1 MPRIARAVAIDFP
14 HHIIQRGN
22 NRQKVFFAIDT
33 RKKYLELVKE
43 YALQWDASVLAYCL
57 MTNHIHLLIKPH
69 QEDSLAKMMQGV
81 SQGYAKYINRRY
93 KRTGRLWESR
103 YYSCVV
109 DEESY
114 LWQVAWYIEKN
125 PKRAGLVR
133 QEEDYPY
140 SSARAH
146 VLDVPDK
153 VLTEELFDTEERNG
167 YIEFLKTEPTDKE
180 ISNIRKA
187 TKIGR
192 PKIGRPLGDENFIIK
207 IGRLLGRHF
216 LKTAPAKPHK

>member
-1 MPRIARAVAIDFP
+1 MPRIARAVALDYP

-33 RKKYLELVKE
+33 RKKYLELVNE
-43 YALQWDASVLAYCL
+43 YAGQWDASVLAYCL

-69 QEDSLAKMMQGV
+69 QDDSLAKMMQGV
-81 SQGYAKYINRRY
+81 SQGYAKYINKRY

-114 LWQVAWYIEKN
+114 LWQVARYIEKN
-125 PKRAGLVR
+125 PKRAGLVK

-146 VLDVPDK
+146 VLDAPDD
-153 VLTEELFDTEERNG
+153 VLTEELFDKEERNS

-180 ISNIRKA
+180 TSNIRKA
-187 TKIGR
+187 T
-192 PKIGRPLGDENFIIK
+192 KIGRPLGDENFIIK
-207 IGRLLGRHF
+207 IGKLLDRQF
-216 LKTAPAKPHK
+216 QKTAPAKPRK

>member
-1 MPRIARAVAIDFP
+1 MPRIARAVAVDFP

-22 NRQKVFFAIDT
+22 NRQKVFFAIET

-43 YALQWDASVLAYCL
+43 YADIWGASVLAYCL

-114 LWQVAWYIEKN
+114 LWQVARYIERN

-133 QEEDYPY
+133 QEEDYPF

-146 VLDVPDK
+146 VLDAPDK
-153 VLTEELFDTEERNG
+153 VLAEELFDKEERNS

-180 ISNIRKA
+180 ISSIRKA
-187 TKIGR
+187 T
-192 PKIGRPLGDENFIIK
+192 KIGRPLGDENFISK
-207 IGRLLGRHF
+207 IGRLLDRHF

>member
-1 MPRIARAVAIDFP
+1 MPRIARAVAVDFP

-22 NRQKVFFAIDT
+22 NRQKVFFAIET

-43 YALQWDASVLAYCL
+43 YADIWGASVLAYCL

-114 LWQVAWYIEKN
+114 LWQVARYIERN
-125 PKRAGLVR
+125 PKRAGLV
-133 QEEDYPY
+133 P
-140 SSARAH
+140 
-146 VLDVPDK
+146 
-153 VLTEELFDTEERNG
+153 
-167 YIEFLKTEPTDKE
+167 
-180 ISNIRKA
+180 
-187 TKIGR
+187 
-192 PKIGRPLGDENFIIK
+192 
-207 IGRLLGRHF
+207 
-216 LKTAPAKPHK
+216 

>member
-1 MPRIARAVAIDFP
+1 MPRIARAVAVDFP

-22 NRQKVFFAIDT
+22 NRQKVFFAIET
-33 RKKYLELVKE
+33 RKKYLELIEE
-43 YALQWDASVLAYCL
+43 YADIWDTSVLAYCL
-57 MTNHIHLLIKPH
+57 MTNHVHLLVKPH
-69 QEDSLAKMMQGV
+69 QDDSLAKMMQGV
-81 SQGYAKYINRRY
+81 SQGYSKYINRRY
-93 KRTGRLWESR
+93 ERTGRLWESR

-114 LWQVAWYIEKN
+114 LWQVARYIEKN

-133 QEEDYPY
+133 QEEDYPF

-153 VLTEELFDTEERNG
+153 VLSEELFDKEERNG
-167 YIEFLKTEPTDKE
+167 YIEFLKTEPPDKE
-180 ISNIRKA
+180 ISSIRKA
-187 TKIGR
+187 T
-192 PKIGRPLGDENFIIK
+192 KIGRPLGDENFIIK

-216 LKTAPAKPHK
+216 MKTAPAKPHK

>member
-1 MPRIARAVAIDFP
+1 MPRIARAVAVDFP

-22 NRQKVFFAIDT
+22 NRQKVFFAIET

-43 YALQWDASVLAYCL
+43 YADIWGASVLAYCL

-114 LWQVAWYIEKN
+114 LWQVARYIERN

-133 QEEDYPY
+133 QEEDYPF

-146 VLDVPDK
+146 VLDAPDK
-153 VLTEELFDTEERNG
+153 VLTEELFDKEERNS

-180 ISNIRKA
+180 ISIIRKA
-187 TKIGR
+187 T
-192 PKIGRPLGDENFIIK
+192 KIGRPLGDENFISK
-207 IGRLLGRHF
+207 IGKLLDRQF
-216 LKTAPAKPHK
+216 LKTAPAKLVK

>member
-1 MPRIARAVAIDFP
+1 MPRIARAVAVDFP

-33 RKKYLELVKE
+33 RKKYLALVKE

-57 MTNHIHLLIKPH
+57 MTNHIHILIKPH
-69 QEDSLAKMMQGV
+69 QDDSLAKMMQGV

-114 LWQVAWYIEKN
+114 LWPVARYIEKN
-125 PKRAGLVR
+125 PKRAGLVK

-140 SSARAH
+140 SSARSH
-146 VLDVPDK
+146 VLDVPDE
-153 VLTEELFDTEERNG
+153 VLSEQLFDKEERNG

-180 ISNIRKA
+180 IANIKKA
-187 TKIGR
+187 TKV
-192 PKIGRPLGDENFIIK
+192 GRPLGDENFIIK
-207 IGRLLGRHF
+207 IGKLLGRHF
-216 LKTAPAKPHK
+216 LKTAPAKPRK

>member
-1 MPRIARAVAIDFP
+1 MTVMPRIARAVAVDFP

-22 NRQKVFFAIDT
+22 NRQKVFFAIET
-33 RKKYLELVKE
+33 RKKYLELIEE
-43 YALQWDASVLAYCL
+43 YADIWDTSVLAYCL
-57 MTNHIHLLIKPH
+57 MTNHVHLLVKPH
-69 QEDSLAKMMQGV
+69 QDDSLAKMMQGV
-81 SQGYAKYINRRY
+81 SQGYSKYINRRY
-93 KRTGRLWESR
+93 ERTGRLWESR

-114 LWQVAWYIEKN
+114 LWQVARYIEKN

-133 QEEDYPY
+133 QEEDYPF

-153 VLTEELFDTEERNG
+153 VLSEELFDKEERNG
-167 YIEFLKTEPTDKE
+167 YIEFLKTEPPDKE
-180 ISNIRKA
+180 ISSIRKA
-187 TKIGR
+187 T
-192 PKIGRPLGDENFIIK
+192 KIGRPLGDENFIIK

-216 LKTAPAKPHK
+216 MKTAPAKPHK

>member
-1 MPRIARAVAIDFP
+1 MPRITRAVAIDFS

-22 NRQKVFFAIDT
+22 NRQKVFFATDT
-33 RKKYLELVKE
+33 RKKYLALVKE
-43 YALQWDASVLAYCL
+43 YSGQWDASVLAYCL

-69 QEDSLAKMMQGV
+69 QEDSLAKVMQGV
-81 SQGYAKYINRRY
+81 SQGYAKYINKRY

-114 LWQVAWYIEKN
+114 LWQVARYIEKN
-125 PKRAGLVR
+125 PKRAGLVQ
-133 QEEDYPY
+133 QEEDYPF

-146 VLDVPDK
+146 VLDVPDE
-153 VLTEELFDTEERNG
+153 VLNEQLFDKEERNG

-180 ISNIRKA
+180 ISIIRK
-187 TKIGR
+187 TT
-192 PKIGRPLGDENFIIK
+192 KIGRPLGDENFIIK
-207 IGRLLGRHF
+207 IGRLLNRQF
-216 LKTAPAKPHK
+216 QKTAPAKPCK

>member
-1 MPRIARAVAIDFP
+1 MPRIARAVAVDFP

-22 NRQKVFFAIDT
+22 NRQKVFFAIET

-43 YALQWDASVLAYCL
+43 YADIWGASVLAYCL

-114 LWQVAWYIEKN
+114 LWQVARYIERN

-133 QEEDYPY
+133 QEEDYPF

-146 VLDVPDK
+146 VLDAPDK
-153 VLTEELFDTEERNG
+153 VLTEELFDKEERNS

-180 ISNIRKA
+180 ISIIRKA
-187 TKIGR
+187 T
-192 PKIGRPLGDENFIIK
+192 KIGRPLGDENFISK
-207 IGRLLGRHF
+207 IGKLLDRQF
-216 LKTAPAKPHK
+216 QKTAPAKPRE